1 MLRCLDDC
9 QARRWS
15 GIRRFTASEYCLR
28 EAGKGRRVSAFWI
41 WYVPPSS
48 PRSNSHV
55 CQGEMEALA
64 SVSGP
69 IEVRLAAEQP
79 SRATLEVNV
88 RPLTSLPGTESKA
101 LAASLRGLLAPAIIL
116 SRNPRTLIQLVVQSL
131 TPSPTERF
139 SPSLVAACIN
149 AASLALLNAG
159 SIPMTG
165 VVCASAIAYLH
176 PATEEATSALV
187 LDPSETECQT
197 GAASGCFAYLFTTE
211 TNEAEE
217 LPAIPGARL
226 VWTNWRANNG
236 VLDEGEL
243 VRARTFG
250 LAGAE
255 AVWRAIKQSVPQMDG
270 LPSLP
275 TAPQLS
281 AEMLKGS
288 ARSDD
293 GMDVS
298 DRESDDAKIEI

>member
-1 MLRCLDDC
+1 
-9 QARRWS
+9 
-15 GIRRFTASEYCLR
+15 
-28 EAGKGRRVSAFWI
+28 
-41 WYVPPSS
+41 
-48 PRSNSHV
+48 
-55 CQGEMEALA
+55 
-64 SVSGP
+64 
-69 IEVRLAAEQP
+69 
-79 SRATLEVNV
+79 
-88 RPLTSLPGTESKA
+88 
-101 LAASLRGLLAPAIIL
+101 
-116 SRNPRTLIQLVVQSL
+116 
-131 TPSPTERF
+131 
-139 SPSLVAACIN
+139 
-149 AASLALLNAG
+149 
-159 SIPMTG
+159 MTG
-165 VVCASAIAYLH
+165 VVCAAAVACFH
-176 PATEEATSALV
+176 TATEEATSTLV
-187 LDPSETECQT
+187 LDPSETEYQT

-243 VRARTFG
+243 VRARTLG

-270 LPSLP
+270 LPPLP
-275 TAPQLS
+275 SAAQLS